1 MKNSCPTDSP
11 PDIAKIFFYKKTL
24 YLFAIPNTF
33 WFIISLAIIGYMT
46 YTKYRLSKGV
56 APQHNIQVHI
66 PSVSGRLNQDRIPPT
81 ARRLAWQEQS
91 ETSTS
96 AIQSGVSRQRPSS
109 NYQPITPSC
118 VPPSV
123 STTIEKLKKYLNVNI
138 HSFLVISMLLP
149 PTVLI
154 FCINIWNLKFEDWG
168 HFVDNLMFTEMIF
181 YSLYPYVVKKKLDK
195 FC

>member
-1 MKNSCPTDSP
+1 MRKFST
-11 PDIAKIFFYKKTL
+11 FFFRL
-24 YLFAIPNTF
+24 NL
-33 WFIISLAIIGYMT
+33 SLRSTHID
-46 YTKYRLSKGV
+46 
-56 APQHNIQVHI
+56 I

-81 ARRLAWQEQS
+81 ARRLAWQDQS

-96 AIQSGVSRQRPSS
+96 AIQCGVSRQRPSS
-109 NYQPITPSC
+109 NYLCPNNQASNMNITHYQENNLDDGETNQRISSQDPSLWIQPITPSC

-123 STTIEKLKKYLNVNI
+123 STTFEKLKKYLNVNI

-168 HFVDNLMFTEMIF
+168 HFVDNLMFTQMIF
-181 YSLYPYVVKKKLDK
+181 YSLYPYVVKK
-195 FC
+195 